1 MYQLLKL
8 IHIVAAIIFLALTG
22 GASDTFVRLDPLPIE
37 VRSVGAL
44 PMVATVTPLVAIV
57 LMVIKRPA

>member
-22 GASDTFVRLDPLPIE
+22 GASDTLFDWTLYR
-37 VRSVGAL
+37 
-44 PMVATVTPLVAIV
+44 
-57 LMVIKRPA
+57 